1 MPNLFQVAVRMTA
14 PKVLA
19 KWTAYLKAIA
29 KQGGTVE
36 AKILAKFDKLY
47 GIAFAD
53 DADPTKKV
61 VANAIADIHTLM
73 GDISLYATDVQ
84 LMKIGKKQLQTRLST
99 NASPQKWEQTRQII
113 ADLDRVSDP
122 SVANEDLGIDCYQAD
137 TVLS

>member
-14 PKVLA
+14 KKVLA
-19 KWTAYLKAIA
+19 KWTAYLVAIA

-53 DADPTKKV
+53 DADLTKKPV
-61 VANAIADIHTLM
+61 VNAMADIHTLM

-113 ADLDRVSDP
+113 ADLDRVADM

>member
-1 MPNLFQVAVRMTA
+1 MPSLFQVAVRMTA
-14 PKVLA
+14 KKVLA
-19 KWTAYLKAIA
+19 KWTAYLVAIA
-29 KQGGTVE
+29 KQGGTVDV
-36 AKILAKFDKLY
+36 KILNKFDKLY

-53 DADPTKKV
+53 DADLTKKPV
-61 VANAIADIHTLM
+61 VNAMADIHTLM
-73 GDISLYATDVQ
+73 GDISLYTTDVQ

-113 ADLDRVSDP
+113 ADLDRVADM

>member
-1 MPNLFQVAVRMTA
+1 MPSLFQVAVRMTA
-14 PKVLA
+14 TKVLA
-19 KWTAYLKAIA
+19 KWTAYLVAIA
-29 KQGGTVE
+29 KQGGTFE
-36 AKILAKFDKLY
+36 AKILAKFDKLFE
-47 GIAFAD
+47 IAFAD
-53 DADPTKKV
+53 GADPTKKV

-113 ADLDRVSDP
+113 ADLDRVADM